1 MRLLPLHPLPM
12 RTLFSRCV
20 LVNFAV
26 DPEALKRKLPSHLE
40 PELHEGRA
48 YVSIVIAEMEKM
60 RPAFFPK
67 ALGLTY
73 NQVVYRA
80 VVKCGQE
87 RGVTFLRSDADNAAM
102 VLAGNAF
109 TFFKFHSAKIS
120 WKSNFDGLHF
130 SLQPCKNDL
139 AKIKASY
146 ELSSP
151 SIQMPASSR
160 FSDLASAER
169 FLCELY
175 TAFGSRRKDGRV
187 EVVRIERNPWKSVL
201 LQDRNGLYEAMSS
214 GLLFSKSEANLDSIF
229 WVEGLRYKWDR
240 LSLEPIPDSLQSHGK

>member
-12 RTLFSRCV
+12 RTLFSRCI

-26 DPEALKRKLPSHLE
+26 DAQALKRKLALHLE
-40 PELHEGRA
+40 PELHAGMA

-60 RPAFFPK
+60 RPAFLPK

-80 VVKCGQE
+80 VVKCGEE
-87 RGVTFLRSDADNAAM
+87 RGVSFLRSDADNAAM

-109 TFFKFHSAKIS
+109 TFFKFHSAKIA

-130 SLQPCKNDL
+130 SLHPSKKEL
-139 AKIKASY
+139 AKIEASY
-146 ELSSP
+146 DLSLP

-160 FSDLASAER
+160 FKDLASAEN

-175 TAFGSRRKDGRV
+175 TAFGNRRKNGRV
-187 EVVRIERNPWKSVL
+187 EVVRIERNPWKSSL
-201 LQDRNGLYEAMSS
+201 LQDHNGIYEAMSS
-214 GLLFSKSEANLDSIF
+214 GLLFSKSEAKLDSIF
-229 WVEGLRYKWDR
+229 LVEGLRYKWNR
-240 LSLEPIPDSLQSHGK
+240 LSLEPIPDSLQSHEK